1 MGVLGMMSPPVKF
14 TVKSIGASERPV
26 RLRLPFK
33 FGNTA
38 VTETAQVFVK
48 VELESDTGQVSTG
61 YSAQLMVPRWFNKDT
76 RLSNDDT
83 VDELRKTVQE
93 TTNRVMHCDRDTI
106 AGIAHQCRSESLAS
120 LVPSGTPRLAA
131 GFGSAVVE
139 MAMLDAACR
148 FAGLS
153 IEAAVNADL
162 FGLIAHCPS
171 DLDPCF
177 LAERLKNAQL
187 PDSMFIRHTVGQD
200 ATLLEADLRPDAP
213 NDGLPVALE
222 TVIARQG
229 IRYFKI
235 KLKGD
240 VEADIAHLVRLS
252 AFLSQHAPGYRATL
266 DANEQFAVNDFAD
279 FVDRLQLTPELGTL
293 NEALAFIEQPFA
305 REKALTDNTIP
316 GLLKT
321 LNVPVIIDESDDS
334 DTSLPQA
341 LEFGYA
347 GTSVKSCK
355 GVLRAFLNTARIDQA
370 RSNGAAA
377 ILSAEDLTCQPGI
390 CVQQDLSM
398 AGLCGA
404 THTEQNGQYFVAGM
418 QGASPSET
426 AEYLNHHSDLYEP
439 LGSEDATLK
448 IVKGAVSLRSLRDP
462 GFATQVLPDLSNNK
476 NLSI

>member
-1 MGVLGMMSPPVKF
+1 MFKVMSPPVKF
-14 TVKSIGASERPV
+14 SVKSVDASERPV

-38 VTETAQVFVK
+38 VTETAQAFVK
-48 VELESDTGQVSTG
+48 VELEADTGQTVSG

-76 RLSNDDT
+76 RLSNADT
-83 VDELRKTVQE
+83 VNELRKTVREAASHATQ
-93 TTNRVMHCDRDTI
+93 TDSDTI
-106 AGIAHQCRSESLAS
+106 AGITQQCRSECLAS
-120 LVPSGTPRLAA
+120 LIPNGTPRLAA
-131 GFGSAVVE
+131 GFGAAVIE

-148 FAGLS
+148 FAGLPV
-153 IEAAVNADL
+153 EAAVNADL
-162 FGLIAHCPS
+162 FGLNAHCPS

-177 LAERLKNAQL
+177 LEARLKNARL
-187 PDSMFIRHTVGQD
+187 PDAMFIRHTVGQD
-200 ATLLEADLRPDAP
+200 AVLLDADLLPDDP
-213 NDGLPVALE
+213 EDGLPVALE

-240 VEADIAHLVRLS
+240 VAADIDHLVRLS

-266 DANEQFAVNDFAD
+266 DANEQFEVDDFAD
-279 FVDRLQLTPELGTL
+279 FVDRLQSDPKLASL
-293 NEALAFIEQPFA
+293 NEAIAFVEQPFA
-305 REKALTDNTIP
+305 RDKALTDNAISA
-316 GLLKT
+316 LLKT
-321 LNVPVIIDESDDS
+321 LKIPVIIDESDDS
-334 DTSLPQA
+334 ETSLPQA

-355 GVLRAFLNTARIDQA
+355 GVLRAFLNAARIDQA
-370 RSNGAAA
+370 RSKGLAA

-404 THTEQNGQYFVAGM
+404 THSEQNGQYFVAGM
-418 QGASPSET
+418 QGASASET
-426 AEYLNHHSDLYEP
+426 TEYLKRHSDLYEP

-448 IVKGAVSLRSLRDP
+448 IVNGAVSLRSLREP

-476 NLSI
+476 NLSK

>member
-1 MGVLGMMSPPVKF
+1 MFKVMSPTVKF
-14 TVKSIGASERPV
+14 AVKSVDASERPV

-38 VTETAQVFVK
+38 VTETAQAFVR
-48 VELESDTGQVSTG
+48 VELEAETGQIVIG
-61 YSAQLMVPRWFNKDT
+61 HAAQLMVPRWFNKDT

-83 VDELRKTVQE
+83 VDELRKTVREAASRATQ
-93 TTNRVMHCDRDTI
+93 TGRDTI
-106 AGIAHQCRSESLAS
+106 AGVARQCRNECLA
-120 LVPSGTPRLAA
+120 LLIPNGTPRLAA
-131 GFGSAVVE
+131 GFGSALIE

-148 FAGLS
+148 FAGLP

-162 FGLIAHCPS
+162 FGLNAHCPS
-171 DLDPCF
+171 DLDLCF
-177 LAERLKNAQL
+177 LEARLKNARL
-187 PDSMFIRHTVGQD
+187 PDAMFIRHTVGQD
-200 ATLLEADLRPDAP
+200 AVLLEADLQPDAP
-213 NDGLPVALE
+213 DDGLPVALE

-266 DANEQFAVNDFAD
+266 DANEQFEVDDFAD
-279 FVDRLQLTPELGTL
+279 FVDRLQSTPELGSL

-305 REKALTDNTIP
+305 RDKALTDNAIP
-316 GLLKT
+316 ALLKT
-321 LNVPVIIDESDDS
+321 MKIPVIIDESDDS
-334 DTSLPQA
+334 ETSLPQA

-355 GVLRAFLNTARIDQA
+355 GVLRAFLNAARIDQA
-370 RSNGAAA
+370 RSKGLAA

-404 THTEQNGQYFVAGM
+404 THSEQNGQYFVAGM
-418 QGASPSET
+418 QGASTSET
-426 AEYLNHHSDLYEP
+426 TEYLKRHSDLYEP

-448 IVKGAVSLRSLRDP
+448 IVNGAVSLRSLREP

-476 NLSI
+476 NLSK